1 MFHRKWIAEA
11 LLWLMMM
18 WFICMALPPDCGLW
32 LLFITLLYC
41 MKKVGRPSL
50 WEGRGEH
57 LYLYFISKPIIER
70 LPCACGLWQT
80 CWTPEKLQL
89 QQLQAL
95 QLQRLN
101 QTSKYF
107 VHLIFYI
114 IYSVIE
120 KLAPVLQQ
128 HDHKYLPLIHSK
140 PAPALLHLS
149 GTERPDVKID

>member
-1 MFHRKWIAEA
+1 MLVVCGKLVE
-11 LLWLMMM
+11 LL
-18 WFICMALPPDCGLW
+18 
-32 LLFITLLYC
+32 
-41 MKKVGRPSL
+41 K
-50 WEGRGEH
+50 
-57 LYLYFISKPIIER
+57 
-70 LPCACGLWQT
+70 
-80 CWTPEKLQL
+80 KLQL